1 MMGIDVHMAMDDVM
15 DILFF
20 VLMAGRSNVRRTVA
34 ARDLFA
40 QACEHTGTSSYGE
53 AD

>member
-40 QACEHTGTSSYGE
+40 QAPSVNIHVL
-53 AD
+53 AL